1 MPRVLGLDIHRDFAQ
16 AVALEGDRFI
26 QLGRVQL
33 DRESLIAFGRRLL
46 PSDEV
51 VLEATA
57 NTFAVV
63 RVLRPMVGK
72 IVVANPLQVRLI
84 AHAKIKTDKIDAG
97 VLAQLQATGF
107 LPEVWIPGPETEGLR
122 RKFSRRSQLVRH
134 RTRLKNEVHAILH
147 ANLIG
152 RCPVSDL
159 FTATGRKWIAAQNLP
174 RGDREAV
181 ERGFRELERLGQD
194 LATMDRDLAAQAV
207 DDARLRRL
215 MTITGIDMVSGLG
228 LLAVIGDH
236 KRFSSSE
243 KLVSYFGLNPSVRQ
257 SGNGPARHGRIT
269 KRGANQAR
277 ALLVEAAWAASR
289 VPGPL
294 RSFFMRVM
302 TRRGSQIAAVATARK
317 LAVLVWHVLDRQ
329 EDYVFARPSL
339 VARKRRA
346 VELRAGKPQQRGRRG
361 IAGRYHNP
369 ATRAEEQSRLEQA
382 ERAYER
388 VVSGWQP
395 SGSRTAQR
403 SREPEREMP

>member
-1 MPRVLGLDIHRDFAQ
+1 MPRVIGLDIHRDFAQ
-16 AVALEGDRFI
+16 AVALDGGNYT
-26 QLGRVQL
+26 QMGRVQL
-33 DRESLIAFGRRLL
+33 DRDSLTAFGRRLL
-46 PSDEV
+46 PSDEI

-84 AHAKIKTDKIDAG
+84 ADAKIKTDKIDAG

-107 LPEVWIPGPETEGLR
+107 LPQVWIPDQETEILR

-147 ANLIG
+147 SNLIVQ
-152 RCPVSDL
+152 CPFSDL
-159 FTATGRKWIAAQNLP
+159 FTATGKKWLGTQNLP
-174 RGDREAV
+174 EGDREAV
-181 ERGFRELERLGQD
+181 ERGFRELDRLAAD
-194 LATMDRDLAAQAV
+194 LAALDRDLATQAV
-207 DDARLRRL
+207 NDVRLQR
-215 MTITGIDMVSGLG
+215 MITITGIDMVSGLG

-236 KRFSSSE
+236 KRFESSE

-269 KRGANQAR
+269 KRGANLAR
-277 ALLVEAAWAASR
+277 SLLVEAAWAASR
-289 VPGPL
+289 APGPL

-302 TRRGSQIAAVATARK
+302 ARRGSQIAAVATARK
-317 LAVLVWHVLDRQ
+317 LAVIIWHVLHR
-329 EDYVFARPSL
+329 EEEYVFARPSL
-339 VARKRRA
+339 VGRKRRA
-346 VELRAGKPQQRGRRG
+346 VELRAGRPQQRGRRG

-369 ATRAEEQSRLEQA
+369 ITRAEERARLEQS

-395 SGSRTAQR
+395 TGPRKPGR
-403 SREPEREMP
+403 SPRQGDDPK